1 LSGTLRQKAVKV
13 FCRSKSWSLF
23 PRFLHSFPLACV
35 KYSEFFL
42 NSLLQIKGVTSILNL
57 IMSAMAGQR
66 VRTRFAPSPT
76 GYLHVGGLRTA
87 LYNYLY
93 AKKMSGD
100 FIIRIED
107 TDQSRRVEDAEK
119 KLISTLEWAGIVPDE
134 SPVHGGNYGPYT
146 QSQRLSIYRDYCS
159 RLLEDKHAYY
169 CFSTP
174 EELEEN
180 RQLQLKQGLQ
190 PKYNREWLPE
200 SMGGTMPE
208 SEIKKKL
215 DEGAPAVIRMKV
227 PDYVSVWFEDI
238 IRGPVEFDSS
248 TIDDQVLMK
257 SDGFPTYHF
266 ASVIDDHLME
276 FTHIIRGEEWL
287 PSMPKHLLLY
297 EFFGWE
303 PPKFAHLPL
312 LLNPDRS
319 KLSKRQGDVA
329 VEDYIRKGYSSEAI
343 VNFVALLGWNEGEGS
358 EQEVFSMLEL
368 TEKFSLE
375 RVGKAGAVFNV
386 EKLNW
391 LEKQYIKSRPVEK
404 IIAVIKPILLE
415 ELKKKAT
422 EMRTEKITDD
432 SYLAMVIDLMRE
444 RVNFEHEFI
453 TFSSYFFFDPETYEE
468 EAVKKRWTSETGRQL
483 SEFAEILATTGDFS
497 AASIEA
503 LLKAYVEPK
512 GLKPAALI
520 HPLRIVSSGV
530 SFGPS
535 LYHMLEVL
543 GKETVLRRI
552 RKGVERN

>member
-1 LSGTLRQKAVKV
+1 MQTSAIQL
-13 FCRSKSWSLF
+13 
-23 PRFLHSFPLACV
+23 
-35 KYSEFFL
+35 L
-42 NSLLQIKGVTSILNL
+42 NGIIR
-57 IMSAMAGQR
+57 AMAGQR

-87 LYNYLY
+87 LYNFLF
-93 AKKMSGD
+93 AKKMKGD

-107 TDQSRRVEDAEK
+107 TDQSRKVEDAEK
-119 KLISTLEWAGIVPDE
+119 NLINTLEWAGIIADE
-134 SPVHGGNYGPYT
+134 SPVKGGNYGPYV
-146 QSQRLSIYRDYCS
+146 QSQRLSIYSDYCT
-159 RLLEDKHAYY
+159 RLLEDNNAYY

-174 EELEEN
+174 DELEEN

-190 PKYNREWLPE
+190 PKYNRKWLPE
-200 SMGGTMPE
+200 EMGGSMPA
-208 SEIKKKL
+208 SEIRKKI
-215 DEGAPAVIRMKV
+215 DERVPYVIRMKV

-238 IRGPVEFDSS
+238 IRGPIEFDSS

-358 EQEVFSMLEL
+358 EKEVFSMDEL
-368 TEKFSLE
+368 IDKFSLE

-391 LEKQYIKSRPVEK
+391 LEKQYIKARSFEK
-404 IIAVIKPILLE
+404 IITTIKPVLLG
-415 ELKKKAT
+415 ELNKRKS
-422 EMRTEKITDD
+422 EMDQETITGD
-432 SYLAMVIDLMRE
+432 SYLEKVIDLMRE
-444 RVNFEHEFI
+444 RVNFEHEFV
-453 TFSSYFFFDPETYEE
+453 TFSDYFFFDPEVYEE
-468 EAVKKRWTSETGRQL
+468 EAVMKRWTPETAALL
-483 SEFAEILATTGDFS
+483 SEFSALLETADDFS
-497 AASIEA
+497 AEHIESM
-503 LLKAYVEPK
+503 LKGFVEPRGLKA
-512 GLKPAALI
+512 AALI
-520 HPLRIVSSGV
+520 HPLRIVNSGV

-552 RKGVERN
+552 RNGLERISV

>member
-1 LSGTLRQKAVKV
+1 
-13 FCRSKSWSLF
+13 
-23 PRFLHSFPLACV
+23 
-35 KYSEFFL
+35 
-42 NSLLQIKGVTSILNL
+42 
-57 IMSAMAGQR
+57 MAGQR

-87 LYNYLY
+87 LYNYLF
-93 AKKMSGD
+93 AKRMNGE
-100 FIIRIED
+100 FVIRIED
-107 TDQSRRVEDAEK
+107 TDQSRKVEDAEK
-119 KLISTLEWAGIVPDE
+119 NLISTLEWAGIIADE
-134 SPVHGGNYGPYT
+134 SPMHGGNYGPYV
-146 QSQRLSIYRDYCS
+146 QSQRLDIYKKYCQQ
-159 RLLEDKHAYY
+159 LLDDNNAYY

-190 PKYNREWLPE
+190 PKYNRKWLPE
-200 SMGGTMPE
+200 DMGGDMPK

-215 DEGAPAVIRMKV
+215 KEGVPYVIRMKV
-227 PDYVSVWFEDI
+227 PDYVSVWFEDV
-238 IRGPVEFDSS
+238 IRGPIEFDSA

-358 EQEVFSMLEL
+358 EQEVFSMDEL
-368 TEKFSLE
+368 IEKFSLE

-386 EKLNW
+386 DKLSW
-391 LEKQYIKSRPVEK
+391 LEKQYIKRRPVEV
-404 IIAVIKPILLE
+404 IVEGIKPVLNEAL
-415 ELKKKAT
+415 AQRSP
-422 EMRTEKITDD
+422 EMPVERISSDD
-432 SYLAMVIDLMRE
+432 YLSKVVELMRE
-444 RVNFEHEFI
+444 RVSFEHEFV
-453 TFSSYFFFDPETYEE
+453 TFSSYFFFEPETYEE
-468 EAVKKRWTSETGRQL
+468 KGIAKRWRPDMGELLG
-483 SEFAEILATTGDFS
+483 EFSKVLEASDEFTAEH
-497 AASIEA
+497 IEA
-503 LLKAYVEPK
+503 QLKAFVAPK
-512 GLKPAALI
+512 GLKPAVLI
-520 HPLRIVSSGV
+520 HPLRLVASGV

-543 GKETVLRRI
+543 GKETVPRRI
-552 RKGVERN
+552 ARGIERIHMPEP

>member
-1 LSGTLRQKAVKV
+1 
-13 FCRSKSWSLF
+13 
-23 PRFLHSFPLACV
+23 
-35 KYSEFFL
+35 
-42 NSLLQIKGVTSILNL
+42 
-57 IMSAMAGQR
+57 MAGQR

-87 LYNYLY
+87 LYNYLF
-93 AKKMSGD
+93 AKRMNGD
-100 FIIRIED
+100 FVIRIED

-119 KLISTLEWAGIVPDE
+119 NLISTLEWAGIIADE
-134 SPVHGGNYGPYT
+134 SPMHGGNYGPYV
-146 QSQRLSIYRDYCS
+146 QSHRLSIYRDYCT
-159 RLLEDKHAYY
+159 RLLEEKNAYY
-169 CFSTP
+169 CFSTS

-190 PKYNREWLPE
+190 PKYNRKWLPE
-200 SMGGTMPE
+200 DMGGNMPE

-215 DEGAPAVIRMKV
+215 DEGAPYVVRMKV
-227 PDYVSVWFEDI
+227 PDYVSVWFEDM
-238 IRGPVEFDSS
+238 IRGPIEFDSA

-329 VEDYIRKGYSSEAI
+329 VEDYMRKGYSNEAI

-358 EQEVFSMLEL
+358 EQEVFSMDEL
-368 TEKFSLE
+368 ISKFSLE

-386 EKLNW
+386 EKLSW
-391 LEKQYIKSRPVEK
+391 LEKQYIKTRPVEK
-404 IIAVIKPILLE
+404 IVGNIKPVLQAKLAE
-415 ELKKKAT
+415 FSP
-422 EMRTEKITDD
+422 EMSVERITSDD
-432 SYLAMVIDLMRE
+432 YLAKVVELMRE
-444 RVNFEHEFI
+444 RVNFEHEFV
-453 TFSSYFFFDPETYEE
+453 TFSSYFFFEPESYEE
-468 EAVKKRWTSETGRQL
+468 EAVAKRWTPNVPPLLQ
-483 SEFAEILATTGDFS
+483 EFVELLEANDDFTAEN
-497 AASIEA
+497 IEA
-503 LLKAYVEPK
+503 QLKAFVAPK
-512 GLKPAALI
+512 GLKPAVLI
-520 HPLRIVSSGV
+520 HPLRIAASGV

-543 GKETVLRRI
+543 GKEAVLRRI
-552 RKGVERN
+552 RRAIERIEVPVA

>member
-1 LSGTLRQKAVKV
+1 MVDK
-13 FCRSKSWSLF
+13 
-23 PRFLHSFPLACV
+23 
-35 KYSEFFL
+35 
-42 NSLLQIKGVTSILNL
+42 
-57 IMSAMAGQR
+57 R

-87 LYNYLY
+87 LYNYLF
-93 AKKMSGD
+93 AKKMGGD

-107 TDQSRRVEDAEK
+107 TDQTRKVEGAEK
-119 KLISTLEWAGIVPDE
+119 NLIRMLEWAGIIADE
-134 SPVHGGNYGPYT
+134 SPEHGGNFGPYV
-146 QSQRLSIYRDYCS
+146 QSERLDIYKRYCDQ
-159 RLLEDKHAYY
+159 LLEDNHAYY
-169 CFSTP
+169 CFASS

-190 PKYNREWLPE
+190 PKYNRKWLPE
-200 SMGGTMPE
+200 ELGGSVPA
-208 SEIKKKL
+208 SEIQKKL
-215 DEGAPAVIRMKV
+215 DAGEPYVIRMKV

-238 IRGPVEFDSS
+238 IRGPIEFDSA

-303 PPKFAHLPL
+303 PPKVAHLPL

-329 VEDYIRKGYSSEAI
+329 VEDYVRKGYSSDAI
-343 VNFVALLGWNEGEGS
+343 INFVAMLGWNEGEGS
-358 EQEVFSMLEL
+358 EQEVYGMQEL
-368 TEKFSLE
+368 IEKFSLE

-386 EKLNW
+386 DKLNW
-391 LEKQYIKSRPVEK
+391 LEKQYIKQRPVEK
-404 IIAVIKPILLE
+404 ILEVIKPILRSELE
-415 ELKKKAT
+415 QRTSLMPIEVITGDEYLKQ
-422 EMRTEKITDD
+422 
-432 SYLAMVIDLMRE
+432 VIELMRE
-444 RVNFEHEFI
+444 RVGFEHEFV
-453 TFSSYFFFDPETYEE
+453 TFSPYFFFEPDSYDE
-468 EAVKKRWTSETGRQL
+468 EAVKKRWVAATNDLLR
-483 SEFAEILATTGDFS
+483 EFTDKLYTLEEFS
-497 AASIEA
+497 AENIEVA
-503 LLKAYVEPK
+503 LKEFVTPK
-512 GLKPAALI
+512 GLKAAALI
-520 HPLRIVSSGV
+520 HPLRILASGV

-552 RKGVERN
+552 LKGIEIVSFSELPPE

>member
-1 LSGTLRQKAVKV
+1 
-13 FCRSKSWSLF
+13 
-23 PRFLHSFPLACV
+23 
-35 KYSEFFL
+35 
-42 NSLLQIKGVTSILNL
+42 
-57 IMSAMAGQR
+57 MAGQR

-87 LYNYLY
+87 LYNYLF
-93 AKKMSGD
+93 AKKMNGD

-107 TDQSRRVEDAEK
+107 TDQSRKVEGAQRN
-119 KLISTLEWAGIVPDE
+119 LIKTLEWAGIVADE
-134 SPVHGGNYGPYT
+134 SPEHGGNYGPYV
-146 QSQRLSIYRDYCS
+146 QSERLHIYSGYC
-159 RLLEDKHAYY
+159 RQLLEDRNAYY

-190 PKYNREWLPE
+190 PKYNRKWLPE
-200 SMGGTMPE
+200 EMGGSMPS
-208 SEIKKKL
+208 SEIRKKM
-215 DEGAPAVIRMKV
+215 ESGAPYVIRMKV

-238 IRGPVEFDSS
+238 IRGPIEFDSS

-287 PSMPKHLLLY
+287 SSMPKHLLLY
-297 EFFGWE
+297 EFFGWD
-303 PPKFAHLPL
+303 PPKSAHLPL

-358 EQEVFSMLEL
+358 EKEVFSMQEL
-368 TEKFSLE
+368 IERFSLE

-386 EKLNW
+386 DKLNW
-391 LEKQYIKSRPVEK
+391 LEKQYIKERPAEKLVRSIRPVLLAELEK
-404 IIAVIKPILLE
+404 RESMLPF
-415 ELKKKAT
+415 EL
-422 EMRTEKITDD
+422 ITGDE
-432 SYLAMVIDLMRE
+432 YLTSVVELMRE
-444 RVNFEHEFI
+444 RVGFEHEFV
-453 TFSSYFFFDPETYEE
+453 TFSSYFFFEPESYEE
-468 EAVKKRWTSETGRQL
+468 EGVKKRWTSDTNDLLREFIPHLESLQEFSSENIETCL
-483 SEFAEILATTGDFS
+483 KEFVT
-497 AASIEA
+497 
-503 LLKAYVEPK
+503 PK
-512 GLKPAALI
+512 GLKAAALI
-520 HPLRIVSSGV
+520 HPLRLITSGV

-543 GKETVLRRI
+543 GKETVIRRVLHGI
-552 RKGVERN
+552 EKITVPV

>member
-1 LSGTLRQKAVKV
+1 
-13 FCRSKSWSLF
+13 
-23 PRFLHSFPLACV
+23 
-35 KYSEFFL
+35 
-42 NSLLQIKGVTSILNL
+42 
-57 IMSAMAGQR
+57 MAGQR

-87 LYNYLY
+87 LYNYLF
-93 AKKMSGD
+93 AKKMNGD
-100 FIIRIED
+100 FVIRIED

-119 KLISTLEWAGIVPDE
+119 NLISSLEWAGIVADE
-134 SPVHGGNYGPYT
+134 SPVRGGNYGPYV
-146 QSQRLSIYRDYCS
+146 QSQRLSIYRDYCMQ
-159 RLLEDKHAYY
+159 LLEERNAYY
-169 CFSTP
+169 CFSTA

-190 PKYNREWLPE
+190 PKYNRKWLPE
-200 SMGGTMPE
+200 EMGGNMPS
-208 SEIKKKL
+208 SEVRKKME
-215 DEGAPAVIRMKV
+215 EGAPYVVRMKV
-227 PDYVSVWFEDI
+227 PDYVSVWFEDL
-238 IRGPVEFDSS
+238 IRGPIEFDSA

-312 LLNPDRS
+312 LLNADRS

-329 VEDYIRKGYSSEAI
+329 VEDYIRKGFSSEAI

-358 EQEVFSMLEL
+358 EQEVFSMNEL
-368 TEKFSLE
+368 IQKFSLE
-375 RVGKAGAVFNV
+375 RVGRAGAVFNV

-391 LEKQYIKSRPVEK
+391 LEKQYIKTRPVAQ
-404 IIAVIKPILLE
+404 IVSNIKPLLLE
-415 ELKKKAT
+415 ELKGRPF
-422 EMRTEKITDD
+422 EMPEPLITSDA
-432 SYLAMVIDLMRE
+432 YLGKVVDLMRE
-444 RVNFEHEFI
+444 RVNYEHEFV
-453 TFSSYFFFDPETYEE
+453 TFSSYFFFEPESYEP
-468 EAVKKRWTSETGRQL
+468 EAVQKRWTSEIPALLQ
-483 SEFAEILATTGDFS
+483 EFATVLESCGEFTAE
-497 AASIEA
+497 SIEEA
-503 LLKAYVEPK
+503 LKAFVVPK
-512 GLKPAALI
+512 GLKPALLI
-520 HPLRIVSSGV
+520 HPLRIVASGV

-552 RKGVERN
+552 VRGIDRIGQGS